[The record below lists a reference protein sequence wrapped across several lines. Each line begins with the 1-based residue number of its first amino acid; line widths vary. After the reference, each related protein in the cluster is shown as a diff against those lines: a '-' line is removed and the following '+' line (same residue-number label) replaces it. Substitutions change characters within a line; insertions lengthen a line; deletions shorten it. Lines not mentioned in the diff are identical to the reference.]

1 MTIQR
6 DISQTA
12 PVHWSSSFGGFVHL
26 THEQELK
33 RTGESGLT
41 GVCQLLQTTGWVLKG
56 ATGWAWL
63 APLGIDGPG

>member
-1 MTIQR
+1 M
-6 DISQTA
+6 
-12 PVHWSSSFGGFVHL
+12 

-33 RTGESGLT
+33 RTGETGLT
-41 GVCQLLQTTGWVLKG
+41 GVCQLLQTTGWVLEG